1 MLIYYVYVC
10 AYESVYVGMLNMYAF
25 LSSVLYVCLYMCGI
39 YSEYNIHSI
48 WLWVYCWLIFSF
60 VATVVYRNPKRSTQC
75 EGGRASGSSN
85 NNGIFDDFNRNGTLA
100 IYNIATCKFKTISM

>member
-1 MLIYYVYVC
+1 MAMGLFTC
-10 AYESVYVGMLNMYAF
+10 S
-25 LSSVLYVCLYMCGI
+25 
-39 YSEYNIHSI
+39 
-48 WLWVYCWLIFSF
+48 WLIFSF
-60 VATVVYRNPKRSTQC
+60 VATVVHPNPKGSTQY